1 MKLKG
6 TFRQLIFS
14 ASSGYIVGLFR
25 IKESPEDKEY
35 DNKTITITGYFA
47 EIKENE
53 NYILEGEFIEHIK
66 YGTQFTVSKYEVV
79 KPEDKDGIVEFL
91 SSSLFKGVGEKLA
104 TRIVDTLGDKTLD
117 LILEDKDNLMRV
129 YKMTQKK
136 ANDIYNTLLNY
147 QESHKT
153 IIYLTEL
160 GFTNHDALAIYNC
173 YKNNTLKVIEH
184 DIYRILD
191 DIENLSFI
199 KIDKIALSHGINH
212 LDDKRLEALTF
223 YIMQNLCFSNG
234 DTYLDYEEIKF
245 QVSEYLNY
253 EIDDNTL
260 CFMLD
265 NLVSSMKV
273 IIIDN
278 KYYLYD
284 IYEAEYNII
293 QKIKNLINRKKDKY
307 NHLEESIYEL
317 EKMDDITYNDEQ
329 VEAIKKALENN
340 VTIITGGPGVGKTT
354 IIKAIVNMYQMLN
367 GYNYMD
373 LANKVALLAPTGR
386 AAKRMSEATNFP
398 ALTIHRF
405 LKWNKETNE
414 FQVNEYHKSSVNL
427 VIVDEAS
434 MIDINLL
441 NNLFLGLKD
450 NIKLVIVGDYNQ
462 LPSVGSGDVLKDLI
476 ESDVIDTVYLNRLY
490 RQTEDSYIPVL
501 SQEIKNNEL
510 KNYLNKYDDYIFM
523 DTDNELIIPK
533 LKSVCEKLIK
543 KGYNYYNT
551 QIMAPMYAGVVGIDN
566 LNRILQDIFNPKD
579 KNKKEIKY
587 GDQIFRVGDKV
598 LQLQN
603 MIDLNVFN
611 GDIGI
616 IEDITEEKEIVIN
629 FDGNYVYYTI
639 HDLVNIK
646 HGYVISI
653 HKSQGS
659 EFKLVIMI
667 LSNSFRRLLYRKLI
681 YTGVTRAK
689 SKLIIIGQSEAFEK
703 GVNNENEKIRKTML
717 KDKLIECIN
726 TK

>member
-6 TFRQLIFS
+6 TFKQLIFS
-14 ASSGYIVGLFR
+14 ASSGYVVGLFR
-25 IKESPEDKEY
+25 IKESPEDREY
-35 DNKTITITGYFA
+35 ENKTITITGYFVD
-47 EIKENE
+47 IKENE
-53 NYILEGEFIEHIK
+53 NYILDGEFIEHIK
-66 YGTQFTVSKYEVV
+66 YGTQFNVTKYEVV
-79 KPEDKDGIVEFL
+79 KPEDKDGIVAFL
-91 SSSLFKGVGEKLA
+91 SSSLFRGVGEKLA

-129 YKMTQKK
+129 YKMNQKK

-184 DIYRILD
+184 DIYRLLD
-191 DIENLSFI
+191 DIDNLSFL
-199 KIDKIALSHGINH
+199 KIDKIALNSGINP
-212 LDDKRLEALTF
+212 LDDKRLEALT
-223 YIMQNLCFSNG
+223 YYVMQNISFQNG
-234 DTYLDYEEIKF
+234 DTYLEYEEIKF
-245 QVSEYLNY
+245 QVSEFLNY

-273 IIIDN
+273 IIIDD

-284 IYEAEYNII
+284 IYESEYNIC
-293 QKIKNLINRKKDKY
+293 QKIKNLVNKKKEKYTNIDDLIVQLENIDQIN
-307 NHLEESIYEL
+307 
-317 EKMDDITYNDEQ
+317 YNDEQ
-329 VEAIKKALENN
+329 IDAIKKALNN
-340 VTIITGGPGVGKTT
+340 NITIITGGPGVGKTT
-354 IIKAIVNMYQMLN
+354 IIKAILNIYNIVNDYTHDMLV
-367 GYNYMD
+367 
-373 LANKVALLAPTGR
+373 NKVALLAPTGR

-414 FQVNEYHKSSVNL
+414 FQINEYHKSNVNL
-427 VIVDEAS
+427 VIIDEAS

-441 NNLFLGLKD
+441 NSLFLGLKD
-450 NIKLVIVGDYNQ
+450 NIKLVLVGDYNQ
-462 LPSVGSGDVLKDLI
+462 LPSVGPGNILKDII
-476 ESDVIDTVYLNRLY
+476 ESNTVETVCLNHLY

-501 SQEIKNNEL
+501 SKEIKDNEL

-523 DTDNELIIPK
+523 DTDNESIIAR
-533 LKSVCEKLIK
+533 LTSVCEKLIK

-551 QIMAPMYAGVVGIDN
+551 QIMAPMYAGLVGIDN

-603 MIDLNVFN
+603 MVDLNVFN

-616 IEDITEEKEIVIN
+616 IEDITDEKEIVIN

-689 SKLIIIGQSEAFEK
+689 SKLIIIGQSEAFEM
-703 GVNNENEKIRKTML
+703 GVKNVNEKMRKTLL
-717 KDKLIECIN
+717 KDKLIECI
-726 TK
+726 K

>member
-1 MKLKG
+1 MELKG
-6 TFRQLIFS
+6 TFKQIIFS
-14 ASSGYIVGLFR
+14 ASSGYVVGLFR
-25 IKESPEDKEY
+25 IKSSEENKDFE
-35 DNKTITITGYFA
+35 NKTITITGYFA
-47 EIKENE
+47 DIKENE
-53 NYILEGEFIEHIK
+53 NYILTGEFVEHIK
-66 YGTQFTVSKYEVV
+66 YGTQFNVTKYEVV
-79 KPEDKDGIVEFL
+79 KPEDKDGIVAFL

-117 LILEDKDNLMRV
+117 LILEDKDNLMKV
-129 YKMTQKK
+129 YKMNQKK

-173 YKNNTLKVIEH
+173 YKTNTLKVIEH
-184 DIYRILD
+184 DIYRLLD
-191 DIENLSFI
+191 DLENLSFL
-199 KIDKIALSHGINH
+199 KIDKIALSSGINP
-212 LDDKRLEALTF
+212 LDDKRLEALT
-223 YIMQNLCFSNG
+223 YYVMQNLSFSSG
-234 DTYLDYEEIKF
+234 DTYLSYDEIKF
-245 QVSEYLNY
+245 QVSEFLNY

-273 IIIDN
+273 IIIDD

-284 IYEAEYNII
+284 IYEAEYNIC
-293 QKIKNLINRKKDKY
+293 QKIKNLVNKKKDRYENLDSLIKQLENIDQISY
-307 NHLEESIYEL
+307 NE
-317 EKMDDITYNDEQ
+317 EQ
-329 VEAIKKALENN
+329 VEAIKKSLDNN
-340 VTIITGGPGVGKTT
+340 ITIITGGPGVGKTT
-354 IIKAIVNMYQMLN
+354 IIRAILNIYNIVNDYSHDMLV
-367 GYNYMD
+367 
-373 LANKVALLAPTGR
+373 NKVALLAPTGR

-414 FQVNEYHKSSVNL
+414 FQINEYHKANVNL

-450 NIKLVIVGDYNQ
+450 NIKLVLVGDYNQ
-462 LPSVGSGDVLKDLI
+462 LPSVGPGNILKDII
-476 ESDVIDTVYLNRLY
+476 ESNTVETVYLNHLY

-501 SQEIKNNEL
+501 SKEIKDNEL
-510 KNYLNKYDDYIFM
+510 NNYLTRYDDYIFM
-523 DTDNELIIPK
+523 DVDNEEIISK
-533 LKSVCEKLIK
+533 LTNVCEKLIK

-566 LNRILQDIFNPKD
+566 LNHILQNIFNPKD
-579 KNKKEIKY
+579 SSKKEIKY
-587 GDQIFRVGDKV
+587 GDQVFRVGDKV

-603 MIDLNVFN
+603 MVDLNVFN

-616 IEDITEEKEIVIN
+616 IEDITDEKEIVIN
-629 FDGNYVYYTI
+629 FDGNLVYYTV
-639 HDLVNIK
+639 HDLANIK

-689 SKLIIIGQSEAFEK
+689 SKLIIIGQSEAFEM
-703 GVNNENEKIRKTML
+703 GVKNVNEQVRKTLL
-717 KDKLIECIN
+717 KEKLVECIN
-726 TK
+726 QK

>member
-6 TFRQLIFS
+6 TFKQIIFS
-14 ASSGYIVGLFR
+14 ASSGYVVGLFR

-35 DNKTITITGYFA
+35 ENKTITITGYFA
-47 EIKENE
+47 DIKENE
-53 NYILEGEFIEHIK
+53 NYILEGEFVEHIK
-66 YGTQFTVSKYEVV
+66 YGTQFNVLKYEVV
-79 KPEDKDGIVEFL
+79 KPEDKDGIVSFL

-129 YKMTQKK
+129 YKMNQKK

-173 YKNNTLKVIEH
+173 YKTNTLKVIEH
-184 DIYRILD
+184 DIYRLLD

-199 KIDKIALSHGINH
+199 KIDKIALNSGINP
-212 LDDKRLEALTF
+212 LDDKRLEALTY
-223 YIMQNLCFSNG
+223 YIMQNISFQNG
-234 DTYLDYEEIKF
+234 DTYLEYEEIKF
-245 QVSEYLNY
+245 QVSEFLNY

-273 IIIDN
+273 IILED

-284 IYEAEYNII
+284 IYESEYNIC
-293 QKIKNLINRKKDKY
+293 QKIKNLVNKKKDKFEDIDSLIEQLEDIDQINY
-307 NHLEESIYEL
+307 N
-317 EKMDDITYNDEQ
+317 EQ
-329 VEAIKKALENN
+329 QINAIKKSLENN
-340 VTIITGGPGVGKTT
+340 ITIITGGPGVGKTT
-354 IIKAIVNMYQMLN
+354 IIKAILNIYNIVNDYSHDMLV
-367 GYNYMD
+367 
-373 LANKVALLAPTGR
+373 NKVALLAPTGR

-414 FQVNEYHKSSVNL
+414 FQINEYHKSNVNL

-441 NNLFLGLKD
+441 NSLFLGLKD
-450 NIKLVIVGDYNQ
+450 NIKLVLVGDYNQ
-462 LPSVGSGDVLKDLI
+462 LPSVGPGEVLKNVI
-476 ESDVIDTVYLNRLY
+476 ESNIVETVYLNHLY

-523 DTDNELIIPK
+523 DVDNEDIIPK
-533 LKSVCEKLIK
+533 LTSVCEKLIK

-551 QIMAPMYAGVVGIDN
+551 QIMAPMYAGIVGIDN
-566 LNRILQDIFNPKD
+566 LNRILQNIFNPKD

-603 MIDLNVFN
+603 MVDLNVFN

-616 IEDITEEKEIVIN
+616 IEDITDEKEIVIN

-639 HDLVNIK
+639 HDLANIK

-667 LSNSFRRLLYRKLI
+667 LSSSFRRLLYRKLI

-689 SKLIIIGQSEAFEK
+689 SKLIIIGQSEAFEM
-703 GVNNENEKIRKTML
+703 GVKNVNEKMRKTLL
-717 KDKLIECIN
+717 KEKLIQCI
-726 TK
+726 KQK